1 MEVSFVNC
9 EKYNDPWN
17 IIIGPKSDHCL
28 VLSVTQSVSPSLMFL
43 TWLDFFV
50 VDVGTK
56 QKPCCWFRN
65 EKTLIKHEKPLPLA
79 ELRGSKIKATGQAAL
94 WVGHHWWWWLGAA
107 QCASAWCDDWLQI
120 NDHLER
126 KLPLGKCRQGT
137 DSDYLPP
144 CCISSPR
151 IHNASLTLCI
161 LFFLLYYVLR
171 PDSWTSE
178 LFTQPQHSWS
188 GPWKKVS
195 LDIKWEPH

>member
-28 VLSVTQSVSPSLMFL
+28 ALSVTQSVSPSVILL
-43 TWLDFFV
+43 RPHW
-50 VDVGTK
+50 
-56 QKPCCWFRN
+56 WFRN
-65 EKTLIKHEKPLPLA
+65 EKTLMNYELPLPLT
-79 ELRGSKIKATGQAAL
+79 ELQASKIKATGQAAL